1 MRAYRYFFF
10 LGIFFLFSFFFHA
23 CTKNINDGRVYKA
36 TQYTS
41 AARHRT
47 TSQPYVVYG
56 TWYTP
61 TVVKKGYKQYG
72 ISSWYGPKFN
82 GKYTSNGEI
91 YDMYANTAAHK
102 TWPMDT
108 IVRVDNLDNG
118 KSTVVR
124 INDRGPFV
132 DHRIIDCSY
141 QSGKELGLNLSGLAN
156 VELTVLGTA
165 EKKENLIISNEYNN
179 SSQQKMPKRV
189 KASDSNSSQL
199 GIQLGAYSKLG
210 GAIACARTYNHGY
223 TGYTSMIK
231 KTVDAQGAVLYRVW
245 LIGFKTKDEFNQFIE
260 KQYLSEDG
268 I

>member
-1 MRAYRYFFF
+1 MHFFF
-10 LGIFFLFSFFFHA
+10 LGIFFLFSSFFTG
-23 CTKNINDGRVYKA
+23 CNRDIETVKTYKA

-56 TWYTP
+56 KWYRPIKVTKG
-61 TVVKKGYKQYG
+61 KKQHG

-91 YDMYANTAAHK
+91 YDMYMNTAAHK

-118 KSTVVR
+118 KRTVVR

-132 DHRIIDCSY
+132 DDRIIDCSY
-141 QSGKELGLNLSGLAN
+141 QAGKELGIDRTGLAH
-156 VELTVLGTA
+156 VELTVLGIA
-165 EKKENLIISNEYNN
+165 EKKVPLIIPNEYNISKEKKVSVSYKYVDKN
-179 SSQQKMPKRV
+179 
-189 KASDSNSSQL
+189 NSQL
-199 GIQLGAYSKLG
+199 GIQLGAYKKLK
-210 GAIACARTYNHGY
+210 GAISCARTYNHSY

-231 KTVDAQGAVLYRVW
+231 KTIDAQNNILYRVW
-245 LIGFKTKDEFNQFIE
+245 LVGFKNKNEFNQFIE
-260 KQYLSEDG
+260 KQYLSQDG